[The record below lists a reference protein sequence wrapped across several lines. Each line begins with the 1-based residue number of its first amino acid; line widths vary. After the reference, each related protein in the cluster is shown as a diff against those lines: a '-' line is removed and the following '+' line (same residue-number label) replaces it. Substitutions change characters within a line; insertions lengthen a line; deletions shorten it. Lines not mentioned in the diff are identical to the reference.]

1 MYVLGIGQ
9 IGGQD
14 SSAVLLKD
22 GEIKIAI
29 EEERLTR
36 IKHAGGF
43 PNKSIEKI
51 LELEGIKLKDID
63 HIAIVDRPFYRFI
76 RRITD
81 WYIPKMFNYPKNSL
95 YL

>member
-36 IKHAGGF
+36 IKHVGGF

-51 LELEGIKLKDID
+51 L
-63 HIAIVDRPFYRFI
+63 
-76 RRITD
+76 
-81 WYIPKMFNYPKNSL
+81 
-95 YL
+95 